1 MKEVTPVGKP
11 AVSVIVPVY
20 NGERF
25 LKNCINNILT
35 QTFTDFELILINDGS
50 TDQSA
55 AILAEFE
62 KNDSRIR
69 IITQP
74 NGGVGA
80 ARNAGLDACRGEYI
94 RFIDCDDTLPP
105 DSLETLVSKAQQNG
119 SDLVI
124 AAYTEIVGSM
134 ATLRDLPKR
143 EETLPCNEFL
153 RHFSRYPTSFYYG
166 VLWNKLFR
174 RDLITQHHLRFIPGM
189 TWGEDFCFVA
199 QYLVHAEVITWTR
212 TSVYNYLRN
221 PSGLTCHMIMHVFKH
236 PWHSTNFRLH
246 MYRTYCLLFQRR
258 GLYKKYR
265 HKLWLF
271 MVSFTIS
278 K

>member
-1 MKEVTPVGKP
+1 MTPVGKP

-25 LKNCINNILT
+25 LNGCIDNILA

-50 TDQSA
+50 TDRSA
-55 AILAEFE
+55 AILAEYAA
-62 KNDSRIR
+62 KDARIH
-69 IITQP
+69 IITQK
-74 NGGVGA
+74 NSGVGA
-80 ARNAGLDACRGEYI
+80 ARNAGLDACQGEYI

-105 DSLETLVSKAQQNG
+105 DSLETLMSQAQLNG

-124 AAYTEIVGSM
+124 AAYTEIVGTL
-134 ATLRDLPKR
+134 ATLKDLPKR

-174 RDLITQHHLRFIPGM
+174 RELIVQNHLRFVPGM

-199 QYLVHAEVITWTR
+199 QYLVHAEAITWTR
-212 TSVYNYLRN
+212 KSVYNYLRN
-221 PSGLTCHMIMHVFKH
+221 PSGLTCGMIMHVIKH

-246 MYRTYCLLFQRR
+246 MYRMYRLLFRRR

-271 MVSFTIS
+271 MISFTIS